1 MISASNSKQFDFHD
15 MPVAFFNDN
24 VKSNNL
30 RSELIKNVVLISD
43 CEQGKLEENFFSDEN
58 IDLINKQLILTV
70 YNKSNKQYKIAPQ
83 KKESLI
89 IVMRYVFLEHARHL
103 PYDIV
108 RQIQELN
115 CRVVGEILPSV
126 ITNVEQTIGYL
137 DEISNPRKLL
147 PLPINVNHNNKN
159 LPFKPTY

>member
-1 MISASNSKQFDFHD
+1 MISASNSKKFDFQD
-15 MPVAFFNDN
+15 MPVAYFNDN
-24 VKSNNL
+24 IKANNL

-43 CEQGKLEENFFSDEN
+43 CEQSKLEDNFFSDEN
-58 IDLINKQLILTV
+58 IELINKQLILTI
-70 YNKSNKQYKIAPQ
+70 YNKSNKKYKICSQ

-89 IVMRYVFLEHARHL
+89 IVMRYVFLEYARHL
-103 PYDIV
+103 PYDTV

-126 ITNVEQTIGYL
+126 MTNIEQTIDYL

-147 PLPINVNHNNKN
+147 PLPINVHHNSKN
-159 LPFKPTY
+159 LPFKLTY

>member
-1 MISASNSKQFDFHD
+1 MISSSNSKQFDFKE
-15 MPVAFFNDN
+15 MPVAYFNDN
-24 VKSNNL
+24 IKANNL

-43 CEQGKLEENFFSDEN
+43 CEQSKLEDNFFSDEN
-58 IDLINKQLILTV
+58 IELINKQLILTV
-70 YNKSNKQYKIAPQ
+70 YNKSNQKYKISLQ

-126 ITNVEQTIGYL
+126 MTNVEQTIDYL

-147 PLPINVNHNNKN
+147 PLPINVHHNNKN
-159 LPFKPTY
+159 LPFKLTY